1 MPIIKDNLE
10 EYFKINFK
18 KKFYLNATNKHDYEL
33 TSATR
38 LLEKRRETIEIENG
52 LQLQKQDFATK
63 MESLVSRREEL
74 AKRQNLL
81 RDKKIKFEKYL
92 KENDAKRLRAEKKK
106 SEEKKLKEAKEKLI
120 VIYKKVL
127 NDLLIE
133 KSNQLKQMELNLIYQ
148 KYFESILET
157 ETEFLEPNDVIL
169 RYDTLKAT
177 NTDLILKLRL
187 TQEKTEETQITFS
200 RNSEEQNNII
210 LNYNN
215 DIARLQSR
223 LEECQQKTAKWQNEW
238 DKILN
243 TATEK
248 SLLLGQTKMA
258 TNNLFNLVRMNLN
271 NRIRYTSDTNTQLEK
286 IQQFIVG
293 SSYLTILCQE
303 LQ

>member
-1 MPIIKDNLE
+1 
-10 EYFKINFK
+10 
-18 KKFYLNATNKHDYEL
+18 
-33 TSATR
+33 
-38 LLEKRRETIEIENG
+38 
-52 LQLQKQDFATK
+52 

-74 AKRQNLL
+74 AKRQKLL

-223 LEECQQKTAKWQNEW
+223 LEECQQKNR
-238 DKILN
+238 
-243 TATEK
+243 
-248 SLLLGQTKMA
+248 KMA
-258 TNNLFNLVRMNLN
+258 
-271 NRIRYTSDTNTQLEK
+271 K
-286 IQQFIVG
+286 
-293 SSYLTILCQE
+293 
-303 LQ
+303 

>member
-74 AKRQNLL
+74 AKRQKLL

>member
-74 AKRQNLL
+74 AKRQKLL

-120 VIYKKVL
+120 
-127 NDLLIE
+127 
-133 KSNQLKQMELNLIYQ
+133 SNQLKQMELNLIYQ

>member
-1 MPIIKDNLE
+1 MPIINDNLE

-52 LQLQKQDFATK
+52 LQLQKQDFASK
-63 MESLVSRREEL
+63 MESLVGRREEL
-74 AKRQNLL
+74 AKRQKNL
-81 RDKKIKFEKYL
+81 RNKKIKFEKYL

-106 SEEKKLKEAKEKLI
+106 SEEKKLKEAKQKMI
-120 VIYKKVL
+120 INYKKVL

-133 KSNQLKQMELNLIYQ
+133 KSNQLKQMELNILYQ

-157 ETEFLEPNDVIL
+157 ETEFLEPNDVIS

-177 NTDLILKLRL
+177 NTDLIHKLRV
-187 TQEKTEETQITFS
+187 TQDKIEETQITFT

-215 DIARLQSR
+215 DIARLQSK
-223 LEECQQKTAKWQNEW
+223 LEECQQKNSKVAK
-238 DKILN
+238 
-243 TATEK
+243 
-248 SLLLGQTKMA
+248 
-258 TNNLFNLVRMNLN
+258 
-271 NRIRYTSDTNTQLEK
+271 
-286 IQQFIVG
+286 
-293 SSYLTILCQE
+293 
-303 LQ
+303 